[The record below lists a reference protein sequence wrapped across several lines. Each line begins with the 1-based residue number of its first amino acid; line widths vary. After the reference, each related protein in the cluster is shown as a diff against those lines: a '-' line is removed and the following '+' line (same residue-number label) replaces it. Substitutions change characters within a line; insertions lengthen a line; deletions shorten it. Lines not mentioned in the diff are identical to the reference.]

1 MKKVFIVV
9 GLGYGDEG
17 KGIAT
22 DFLSYKNSNSI
33 VVRFNGG
40 HQAGHCVVNK
50 MGEKHI
56 FSNFGSGTMRGLP
69 TYWSKYCTFA
79 PNFFIEEA
87 SQLNFDFKFF
97 IDIDSPITTHYDV
110 LYNRA
115 VELTLDKDKRK
126 GSCGVGFGATIER
139 SKTLPFCFQDI
150 LNEVNLKRKLSDIR
164 KFYRSKINID
174 TSFNFNN
181 FNHDLE
187 DNLFCESVSRVR
199 NLIDENKITVIND
212 FGEIIDNWDN
222 IIFEGSQGI
231 MIDQN
236 FGTKPYITKSNTT
249 SQNVFN
255 ILEGNKNHFDVNVLY
270 VTRVYQTRHGNGP
283 FDNLHKDFILIN
295 NHNETNVENEFQG
308 KPRTNFLNIDKLIYA
323 IECDEIFS
331 KNCKKSILF
340 TCLDHLPNENVF
352 FYKDGNLQCEH
363 YTKLAQY
370 LNRNFDNVFFSKSN
384 FSENIFK

>member
-22 DFLSYKNSNSI
+22 DFLSFKNSNSI

-40 HQAGHCVVNK
+40 HQAGHCVVN
-50 MGEKHI
+50 MIGEKHI

-69 TYWSKYCTFA
+69 TFWSKYCTFA
-79 PNFFIEEA
+79 PNFFVEEA

-97 IDIDSPITTHYDV
+97 IDVNSPITTHYDV
-110 LYNRA
+110 LYNRT

-139 SKTLPFCFQDI
+139 NITLPLCFQDI
-150 LNEVNLKRKLSDIR
+150 LNEDNLKSKLSGIR
-164 KFYRSKINID
+164 DFYRSKINID
-174 TSFNFNN
+174 TSFNFDN

-187 DNLFCESVSRVR
+187 DTLFCQSVSKIM
-199 NLIDENKITVIND
+199 NMINENKITLIYNSK
-212 FGEIIDNWDN
+212 EIIDNWN
-222 IIFEGSQGI
+222 SIIFEGSQGI

-236 FGTKPYITKSNTT
+236 FGTKPHITKSNTT
-249 SQNVFN
+249 SQNVFE
-255 ILEGNKNHFDVNVLY
+255 ILGEENHFDITILY
-270 VTRVYQTRHGNGP
+270 VTRVYQTRHGNGS
-283 FDNLHKDFILIN
+283 FDNLHKDFELVN
-295 NHNETNVENEFQG
+295 NENETNVENEFQG
-308 KPRTNFLNIDKLIYA
+308 KPRINFLNIDRLIYA

-331 KNCKKSILF
+331 KNYKKSILF

-363 YTKLAQY
+363 YSKLAQH
-370 LNRNFDNVFFSKSN
+370 LNRNFENVFFSKSN